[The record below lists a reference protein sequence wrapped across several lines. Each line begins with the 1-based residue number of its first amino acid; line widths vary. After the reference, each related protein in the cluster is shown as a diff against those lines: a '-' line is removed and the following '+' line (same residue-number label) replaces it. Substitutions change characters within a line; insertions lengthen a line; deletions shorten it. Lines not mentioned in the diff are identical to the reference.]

1 MGIIDEVKSSC
12 LASLEYSGISVSL
25 NHKQLVSHTDLEN
38 TQLDEDGLR
47 AFLRNLDEAE
57 FDKFCQEHGYR
68 FPLKFQNDLDELN
81 FLSYA

>member
-12 LASLEYSGISVSL
+12 LASLEYSGIS
-25 NHKQLVSHTDLEN
+25 
-38 TQLDEDGLR
+38 LDEDGLR